1 MKRRFFSLLLVV
13 LTSTIAFAGPVDLEQ
28 AKGKAA
34 RFMKEL
40 NGSRIAADAG
50 AEYAP
55 ARSVKGKRTKT
66 DVPAYYVFNVQDE
79 KGDSFR

>member
-1 MKRRFFSLLLVV
+1 MV

-40 NGSRIAADAG
+40 NDSRIAADAG
-50 AEYAP
+50 AE
-55 ARSVKGKRTKT
+55 
-66 DVPAYYVFNVQDE
+66 
-79 KGDSFR
+79 